1 MVENMAAV
9 VLRRLRSGV
18 RSVQEIENVVTAWT
32 AAFLRL
38 VLLLPQHPAVNKDVP
53 QMCVCPATSHL
64 PHVKRSAAQSHNV
77 VGKAIVRRQL

>member
-38 VLLLPQHPAVNKDVP
+38 VLLLPQHPAVNKDAP
-53 QMCVCPATSHL
+53 KMCVCPATSHL
-64 PHVKRSAAQSHNV
+64 PHV
-77 VGKAIVRRQL
+77 

>member
-38 VLLLPQHPAVNKDVP
+38 VLLLPQHPAVNKDAP

-64 PHVKRSAAQSHNV
+64 PHV
-77 VGKAIVRRQL
+77 